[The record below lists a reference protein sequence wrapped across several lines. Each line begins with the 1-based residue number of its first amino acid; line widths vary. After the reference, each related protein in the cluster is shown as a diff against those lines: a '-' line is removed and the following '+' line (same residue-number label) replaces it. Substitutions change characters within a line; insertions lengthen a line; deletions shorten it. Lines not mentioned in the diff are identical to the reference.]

1 MGSFTMNARNMSDN
15 AKSSIEDAL
24 MSEEQ
29 RRQKQMQKFKDQ
41 TLMGTPTIDKQGASM
56 ASIAARFIDNSVAFI
71 EDPAFDCIQ
80 WQIDW
85 SDTSGLF
92 ADVGCTNSA
101 LRYLKETG
109 ETERYVKL
117 QKVIVLLKRM
127 FDTRE
132 KEATRSYYLTS
143 VDGLGSLN
151 ENYTK
156 VGMPSELTLNVI
168 DDVKWSTRFI
178 CDALNFIYYDNIRQ
192 IEVLPRNLRR
202 FSCMLNINDVR
213 DLSKVIRPGSMK
225 AYNTLFSEEYAEG
238 DTASMYQKAAANGD
252 LMFVNENNMPQNILI
267 TIPYCNLVTTSLP
280 DSVSNTDPAELT
292 HALKLVVYRYKYTNI
307 YAAIRDFLVE
317 VDFSIQAKNSSEKMT
332 MKQLLMQAAKGYATK
347 LVAGYIDSAKKMAT
361 SYAMSGLYQAM
372 DNLGVTDIANKLL
385 AFTKPDLM
393 MQKFANV
400 FSKDEADK
408 IYRPNLG
415 KVDNQIDSSKTQY
428 KPDLGNVDE

>member
-1 MGSFTMNARNMSDN
+1 
-15 AKSSIEDAL
+15 
-24 MSEEQ
+24 
-29 RRQKQMQKFKDQ
+29 
-41 TLMGTPTIDKQGASM
+41 
-56 ASIAARFIDNSVAFI
+56 
-71 EDPAFDCIQ
+71 
-80 WQIDW
+80 
-85 SDTSGLF
+85 
-92 ADVGCTNSA
+92 
-101 LRYLKETG
+101 
-109 ETERYVKL
+109 
-117 QKVIVLLKRM
+117 
-127 FDTRE
+127 
-132 KEATRSYYLTS
+132 
-143 VDGLGSLN
+143 
-151 ENYTK
+151 
-156 VGMPSELTLNVI
+156 
-168 DDVKWSTRFI
+168 
-178 CDALNFIYYDNIRQ
+178 
-192 IEVLPRNLRR
+192 
-202 FSCMLNINDVR
+202 
-213 DLSKVIRPGSMK
+213 
-225 AYNTLFSEEYAEG
+225 
-238 DTASMYQKAAANGD
+238 
-252 LMFVNENNMPQNILI
+252 MPQNILI

-347 LVAGYIDSAKKMAT
+347 LVAGYIDSAKKMST

-428 KPDLGNVDE
+428 KPDLGNVNE